1 MRRTAWRF
9 GLLGSALLGL
19 AGLIATVLAPPVRAF
34 PEDQVAR
41 GEEVWNSVCAR
52 CHAAGSDN
60 PDAPKLLEPPPIT
73 SFATAAGMFQYAR
86 ESMPYDEPA
95 TLTEDQYWAAV
106 AYILTQKGVT
116 GGDAPLGPEN
126 ALGIPVKAP

>member
-1 MRRTAWRF
+1 VRQLTWRAAF
-9 GLLGSALLGL
+9 FLGIVLGFAMAATGPASAS
-19 AGLIATVLAPPVRAF
+19 VSAF
-34 PEDQVAR
+34 PADQVVR
-41 GEEVWNSVCAR
+41 GEEVWTSVCAR

-73 SFATAAGMFQYAR
+73 SFATAAGMFQYVR
-86 ESMPYDEPA
+86 ESMPYDEPG

-116 GGDAPLGPEN
+116 GGDVPLGPEN